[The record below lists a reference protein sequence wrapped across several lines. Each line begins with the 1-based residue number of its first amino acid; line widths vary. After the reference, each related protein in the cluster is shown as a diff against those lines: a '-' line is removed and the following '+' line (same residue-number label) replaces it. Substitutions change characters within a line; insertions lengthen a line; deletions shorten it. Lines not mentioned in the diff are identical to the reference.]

1 MSFSSC
7 VSPDPKYKGET
18 AIIGKVLREGAGV
31 EGAYIRLLDGKGDF
45 VGEIRSD
52 GAGEFTFFANGGPWR
67 LVVLAPGADRLE
79 HAVELTQGQE
89 LEVTLELSGAASA
102 PAG

>member
-18 AIIGKVLREGAGV
+18 AILGSVKRDGAPV
-31 EGAYIRLLDGKGDF
+31 EGAYVRLLDGKGDF

-52 GAGEFTFFANGGPWR
+52 GEGRFVFFANGGPWR
-67 LVVLAPGADRLE
+67 LVVLAPGAERAE
-79 HAVELTQGQE
+79 HDVELTQGQE
-89 LEVTLELSGAASA
+89 LEVTFELTA
-102 PAG
+102 PAPTTA